1 MSWTFSLLL
10 GIAHWESY
18 TRPEEGQAMKKTA
31 SPSINSTGQNAEIIA
46 RSEEAFTLQ
55 IRIPYLGS
63 MLKSEEIIQNRLNE
77 AGVKAT
83 QEVLSRFDTDGSPIQ
98 HGPTIF
104 FSKGKEPKEY
114 QTPYGPAVVD
124 RHVYQTAKGGKTF
137 CPLEHD
143 ARIIITSTPKF
154 AKTLRVD

>member
-1 MSWTFSLLL
+1 
-10 GIAHWESY
+10 
-18 TRPEEGQAMKKTA
+18 
-31 SPSINSTGQNAEIIA
+31 
-46 RSEEAFTLQ
+46 
-55 IRIPYLGS
+55 
-63 MLKSEEIIQNRLNE
+63 MLKSEEIIQTQLSE
-77 AGVKAT
+77 ADVKAT

-98 HGPTIF
+98 HSPTTF
-104 FSKGKEPKEY
+104 FSKGKEPKAY

-154 AKTLRVD
+154 ARTVASKYSDLGGSRVQADLMENHGRVVARSYIQHVAKRLALWWRPKRTNGSIRHR